1 MYKKNPT
8 NAEQNHPLQPVLA
21 SPRVREADT
30 MYGPPP
36 ASLTH
41 IS

>member
-21 SPRVREADT
+21 SAKVREADT
-30 MYGPPP
+30 MYGPLP
-36 ASLTH
+36 ASLIH
-41 IS
+41 VS